1 MDYPIQST
9 QKKKSMTQKKDTT
22 DSEKK
27 DQMPSAEEVARELGK
42 AKSIDDFYGK
52 DGIFARLFSDTIEQM
67 LETELT
73 DQLGY
78 ERYESK
84 GRNSGNSRNGYYES
98 SMRTSGGDAKIRV
111 PRDRN
116 GEFHS
121 ELLKKNSN
129 EIEQKIIAM
138 YAKGTSTRD
147 IQDMLEEL
155 YGIDVSASTISK
167 ITDKVWELVESWQ
180 NRPLAPIYPIVY
192 LDALHIK
199 LKRDG
204 KTENV
209 AVYNVLG
216 VDLEGQKEV
225 FGHWIGDGGEGANF
239 WLSVITDLQNRG
251 VEDIFIASVDGL
263 SGFSDAIHS
272 VFPQT
277 QVQRCVIHQIRSS
290 LKYVVWKD
298 RKPFM
303 ADLKTVYKAATR
315 EEAEANLLKL
325 EEKWGGKYLAA
336 IKSWQNNWEELATFF
351 DFPKEIRRL
360 IYTTNIVEGYHRQLR
375 KVLKNKSSFPTE
387 QSARKLLYLAT
398 MDITK
403 KWTMPLANW
412 PLILNQL
419 AIRFED
425 RCPL

>member
-1 MDYPIQST
+1 MPH
-9 QKKKSMTQKKDTT
+9 KKNTPEKDGPKK
-22 DSEKK
+22 
-27 DQMPSAEEVARELGK
+27 MPNAEEVARELGK
-42 AKSIDDFYGK
+42 ATSMDDFYGK
-52 DGIFARLFSDTIEQM
+52 EGIFARLFSETIEQM
-67 LETELT
+67 LEAELT
-73 DQLGY
+73 DELGY
-78 ERYESK
+78 EPYEAK
-84 GRNSGNSRNGYYES
+84 GRNSGNSRNGHYAS
-98 SMRTSGGDAKIRV
+98 SMRTSGGDAKIKV

-116 GEFHS
+116 GEFQS
-121 ELLKKNSN
+121 DLLKKNSN

-155 YGIDVSASTISK
+155 YGIDVSPSTISK
-167 ITDKVWELVESWQ
+167 ITDKVWELVEAWQ
-180 NRPLAPIYPIVY
+180 NRPLASIYAIVY

-204 KTENV
+204 KIENV

-216 VDLEGQKEV
+216 IDLEGHKEV

-251 VEDIFIASVDGL
+251 VKDVFIASVDGL
-263 SGFSDAIHS
+263 HGFSDAIHAI
-272 VFPQT
+272 FPKT
-277 QVQRCVIHQIRSS
+277 KIQRCVIHQIRTS

-298 RKPFM
+298 RKAFTS
-303 ADLKTVYKAATR
+303 DLKTIYKAATR

-325 EEKWGGKYLAA
+325 EEKWGSKYGAA

-351 DFPKEIRRL
+351 EFPKEIRRL
-360 IYTTNIVEGYHRQLR
+360 IYTTNTIEGYHRQLR
-375 KVLKNKSSFPTE
+375 KVLKNKSSFPTS
-387 QSARKLLYLAT
+387 QAVRKLLYLAT

-403 KWTMPLANW
+403 KWTAPLHNW

-419 AIRFED
+419 VIRFDD

>member
-1 MDYPIQST
+1 
-9 QKKKSMTQKKDTT
+9 MTQKKNTT
-22 DSEKK
+22 NK
-27 DQMPSAEEVARELGK
+27 DNRNKMPGAEEVARELGK
-42 AKSIDDFYGK
+42 ATSIDDFYGK
-52 DGIFARLFSDTIEQM
+52 DGIFSRLFSETIEQM
-67 LETELT
+67 LEAELT
-73 DQLGY
+73 DKLGY
-78 ERYESK
+78 ERYEAK
-84 GRNSGNSRNGYYES
+84 GRNSGNSRNGHYAS

-116 GEFHS
+116 GEFQS

-155 YGIDVSASTISK
+155 YGIDVSPSTISK
-167 ITDKVWELVESWQ
+167 ITDKVWELVEGWQ
-180 NRPLAPIYPIVY
+180 NRPLAPIYAIVY

-204 KTENV
+204 KIENV

-216 VDLEGQKEV
+216 IDLEGHKEI

-251 VEDIFIASVDGL
+251 VEDIFIASIDGL
-263 SGFSDAIHS
+263 PGFSDAIQA
-272 VFPQT
+272 VFPKT
-277 QVQRCVIHQIRSS
+277 KIQRCIIHQIRSS

-298 RKPFM
+298 RKAFTS
-303 ADLKTVYKAATR
+303 DLKTIYKAATR
-315 EEAEANLLKL
+315 EEAEGNLLKL
-325 EEKWGGKYLAA
+325 EEKWGGKYGAA
-336 IKSWQNNWEELATFF
+336 IKSWQKNWEELATFF
-351 DFPKEIRRL
+351 EFPKEIRRL

-387 QSARKLLYLAT
+387 QALRKLLYLAT

-403 KWTMPLANW
+403 KWSMPLRNW

-419 AIRFED
+419 AIRFD
-425 RCPL
+425 HRCPL